1 MGATCSGWPWE
12 GCELEIKRGVVKS
25 FDSGTYKATVQ
36 VAGSLSVWLEGVAV
50 ARNIPAAEMAAGR
63 YCALVFF
70 DEANPTD
77 AVLVA
82 VYT

>member
-1 MGATCSGWPWE
+1 MMSIRRGI
-12 GCELEIKRGVVKS
+12 IKG

-36 VAGSLSVWLEGVAV
+36 VAGSLSVWLEGVTV
-50 ARNIPAAEMAAGR
+50 ARNIAAAEMTVGR
-63 YCALVFF
+63 SCALVFF
-70 DEANPTD
+70 DEANPQD